1 MSDGIKGSSVLAEEI
16 VNLLEAKKAE
26 DIVVIDVRN
35 KVDYTDYF
43 IICSAHS
50 TRHTQGLSDH
60 IVFELEKLGIKPLG
74 IEGFEIGQWIV
85 LDYDNVIVHIFY
97 EPIRKIYSLEEL
109 WMEFSPPR
117 KKSDLEHHQKE
128 FQSLPLDE
136 D

>member
-1 MSDGIKGSSVLAEEI
+1 MTDGIRSSSVLAEEI
-16 VNLLEAKKAE
+16 VSLLEAKKAE
-26 DIVVIDVRN
+26 DIVIIDVRN
-35 KVDYTDYF
+35 KVDYADYF

-60 IVFELEKLGIKPLG
+60 VVFELEKLGIKPLG

-117 KKSDLEHHQKE
+117 KRSGLEQYQKE
-128 FQSLPLDE
+128 FQSSHFDE